1 MDRPFEDLSTTGLLW
16 LINRMV
22 FHPRGYALALTVTD
36 GGKATGWSLMGDGS
50 EPWEYG
56 EIEVGLDKFRRAEA
70 LLASLRKPALAGRTP
85 GALELSQSPDGR
97 YVIGRA
103 DQSVD
108 VSMVLLK
115 ELLGPCAS
123 NQDGLII
130 FSGVDESGH
139 PRHVAYREVGFNPTD
154 NPEAN
159 EGGFVM
165 LERESD

>member
-1 MDRPFEDLSTTGLLW
+1 MDRPFEDLRTTGLLW
-16 LINRMV
+16 LINRAV
-22 FHPRGYALALTVTD
+22 FHPRGYALALTVED
-36 GGKATGWSLMGDGS
+36 GEATGWSLMGDGS

-56 EIEVGLDKFRRAEA
+56 EIEVGNDKFRRAEA
-70 LLASLRKPALAGRTP
+70 LLASLRKPALTGRIP
-85 GALELSQSPDGR
+85 GALELSRSSDGR

-103 DQSVD
+103 DQSID
-108 VSMVLLK
+108 VSMVLLTG
-115 ELLGPCAS
+115 LLGSCAS